1 MSVVLHLFIATA
13 RGAPMQSLGTV
24 EALADTGL
32 AGDRYGRLK
41 SRGGGASG
49 KPDPTREVTLIESE
63 NIEYFLAQTGHVLAM
78 SDPRRNIVTAGI
90 RLNDLCGRTF
100 QIGTATFEGIEL
112 CEPCN
117 PLKRRTHPELVRV
130 LRHRGGL
137 RARIVQGG
145 MLSVGD
151 AIHVQPASLRDQAA
165 FAFG

>member
-1 MSVVLHLFIATA
+1 MSQVQHIFIAPA
-13 RGAPMQSLGTV
+13 RGAAMQSLGTV

-32 AGDRYGRLK
+32 AGDRYAKAASRHPLGR
-41 SRGGGASG
+41 
-49 KPDPTREVTLIESE
+49 PDPTREVTLIESE
-63 NIEYFLAQTGHVLAM
+63 NIEYFFAQTGHRLAM

-90 RLNDLCGRTF
+90 RLNDLCGRRF

-130 LRHRGGL
+130 LHHRGGL
-137 RARIVQGG
+137 RARIVLGG
-145 MLSVGD
+145 AVSVGD
-151 AIHVQPASLRDQAA
+151 AIHVQPASLRDQSA

>member
-1 MSVVLHLFIATA
+1 MSVVLHLFIAPA
-13 RGAPMQSLGTV
+13 RGAPMQSLGSV

-32 AGDRYGRLK
+32 AGDRYASLR
-41 SRGGGASG
+41 SRNSG
-49 KPDPTREVTLIESE
+49 DRADPTREVTLIESE
-63 NIEYFLAQTGHVLAM
+63 NLEYFFEQTGHRLAM
-78 SDPRRNIVTAGI
+78 SDSRRNIVTAGI
-90 RLNDLCGRTF
+90 RLNDLCGRRF
-100 QIGTATFEGIEL
+100 QIGAATFEGIEL

-145 MLSVGD
+145 AVSVGD
-151 AIHVQPASLRDQAA
+151 AIHVQPASLRDQSA